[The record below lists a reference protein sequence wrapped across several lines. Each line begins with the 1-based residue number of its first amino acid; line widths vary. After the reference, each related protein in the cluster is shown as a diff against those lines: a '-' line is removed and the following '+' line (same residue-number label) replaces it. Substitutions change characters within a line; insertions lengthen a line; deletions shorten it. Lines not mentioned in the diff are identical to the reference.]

1 MDADE
6 RGWGGIGIREGPN
19 PLPTEQGIAATPS
32 FFCVHLRL
40 NPLRASA
47 VPKLPFCKTS
57 GKSAPCQLV
66 FVVMNRTQH
75 CNELRPEHAGQT
87 VTLVGWVHSRRDL
100 GGVLFI
106 DLRDREGRTQTV
118 FDPADL
124 PNEVFET
131 ATHLHSESVIQLT
144 GQVRLR
150 PTGTENAKIPTGRIE
165 VLVKEM
171 VVLNNAAILP
181 FPVDDPEVAS
191 KVNEELRL
199 QYRYL
204 DLRRPEMMRNL
215 RLRSKVAIATRSFMD
230 DQGFLEIET
239 PTLFKSTPEGAREF
253 LVPNRREAGTFYALP
268 QSPQQ
273 FKQILMVSGVERYF
287 QLARC
292 YRDEDLRAD
301 RQPEFTQVDI
311 EMSFIDREDIY
322 ALIEGLLKRVWKTA
336 LNMDIATPFRR
347 ISFEEALN
355 RWGIDKPDT
364 RFGMELVDMTE
375 DFRSSTFKV
384 FSGAVAN
391 GGVVKALNAKGLAG
405 ATQGQLETMTDY
417 AKSFGAKGLA
427 FIKVENGEWKSPIVK
442 FFSEAEK
449 AALTTKLNIEQGDLI
464 LFAADQWLNA
474 CEILGKIRLYCAD
487 VLKTQGKLVIDPTQF
502 NFLWVVEFPLLGFD
516 REMNRWYSSHHPFTA
531 PVADDIPLL
540 KADPKKVRGQH
551 YDIVVNG
558 VELGGGSI
566 RIHQPDVQKTIF
578 EEVLQISPEET
589 QSRFGYMLEA
599 FKYGAPPHGGI
610 ALGFD
615 RLCAILCGT
624 TSIRDVIAFPKTAKG
639 VCLMT
644 ESPSPVTARQ
654 LRDLHIEVKAAPKK
668 DQPGAPDQA

>member
-1 MDADE
+1 M
-6 RGWGGIGIREGPN
+6 
-19 PLPTEQGIAATPS
+19 
-32 FFCVHLRL
+32 
-40 NPLRASA
+40 
-47 VPKLPFCKTS
+47 K
-57 GKSAPCQLV
+57 
-66 FVVMNRTQH
+66 RTHH
-75 CNELRPEHAGQT
+75 CNALRPEHAGLT
-87 VTLVGWVHSRRDL
+87 VTLTGWVHSRRDL

-124 PNEVFET
+124 AREVFES
-131 ATHLHSESVIQLT
+131 ATKLHSESVIEIT
-144 GQVRLR
+144 GKVRVR
-150 PTGTENAKIPTGRIE
+150 PTGTENAKIATGQVE
-165 VLVKEM
+165 VLVKELI
-171 VVLNNAAILP
+171 VLNHAEVLP
-181 FPVDDPEVAS
+181 FPVDDPEIAN

-204 DLRRPEMMRNL
+204 DLRRPEMARNL
-215 RLRSKVAIATRSFMD
+215 KLRSKVATATRVFMD
-230 DQGFLEIET
+230 EQGFLEVET

-253 LVPNRREAGTFYALP
+253 LVPNRREPGTFYALP

-322 ALIEGLLKRVWKTA
+322 SLIEGLLKRVWKTA
-336 LNMDIATPFRR
+336 LNIDVPTPFKR

-355 RWGIDKPDT
+355 RYGIDKPDT
-364 RFGMELVDMTE
+364 RFGMELVDFTE
-375 DFRSSTFKV
+375 EFRASTFKV
-384 FSGAVAN
+384 FSGAIAN
-391 GGVVKALNAKGLAG
+391 GGVVKAINAKGLAG
-405 ATQGQLETMTDY
+405 ATQGQIETMTEY

-427 FIKVENGEWKSPIVK
+427 FIKVEKGADGVTVEWKSPIVK
-442 FFSEAEK
+442 FFTEAEK
-449 AALTTKLNIEQGDLI
+449 TALKTKLAIEEGDLI

-487 VLKTQGKLVIDPTQF
+487 VLKTQGKLTIPSDQF
-502 NFLWVVEFPLLGFD
+502 NFLWVIEFPLLGFD

-531 PVADDIPLL
+531 PVAEDIPLL
-540 KADPKKVRGQH
+540 KTDPKKVRGQH

-578 EEVLQISPEET
+578 EELLQISPEET
-589 QSRFGYMLEA
+589 QLRFGYMLEA

-615 RLCAILCGT
+615 RLIAILCNT

-639 VCLMT
+639 TCLMT
-644 ESPSPVTARQ
+644 DSPSHVTPRQ
-654 LRDLHIEVKAAPKK
+654 LRDLYLEVKAAVKK
-668 DQPGAPDQA
+668 E